1 MRIVAATLLVVVLG
15 VSGSAQDWP
24 SFRGPGAAGIA
35 EVGALPTT
43 WDVAKGDRVRWRRD
57 LPGLSHASPVVW
69 GDRIYAVTSTRV
81 TGSSI
86 VSPPVESVV
95 FADDTVEHRWTLYAI
110 DRRTGAIVWERTAA
124 SGVPRQPRHVRGTY
138 ANATPATNG
147 AFVVLS
153 LGYEGLVCFD
163 RQGTL
168 RWRQP
173 GPEDHKAMLDP
184 ASSPVIHDDLVIVQ
198 NDWQRGGHLA
208 AYDLSSGK
216 EAWRV
221 ARNEGMAWTSP
232 SVIRRGNGA
241 ELVTNGRE
249 WIRAFDPR
257 TGRELWRLNNTAK
270 DTWDRVPTPFAS
282 GDLTIVAGGG
292 GERPVYAIRAGAS
305 GDITPSGSAASPAL
319 AWTVDRGSPYL
330 CTPLVYRGVLY
341 ILASNGVVALH
352 DAATGERL
360 SQQRL
365 SSGVGFSASPVGS
378 GGHVY
383 FTNDDG
389 DVTVVRA
396 GRAFEIAG
404 RNRLGA
410 MTFATPAVT
419 PGALIFRT
427 VTGLVAIG

>member
-1 MRIVAATLLVVVLG
+1 MRAYLCLVAVI
-15 VSGSAQDWP
+15 VSGLSAGAQNWP
-24 SFRGPGAAGIA
+24 SFRGPDAAGVV

-43 WDVAKGDRVRWRRD
+43 WDVSSGNRVRWRRD

-69 GDRIYAVTSTRV
+69 GDRIYALTSTRV
-81 TGSSI
+81 TGSSV
-86 VSPPVESVV
+86 VSPPVDSVV
-95 FADDTVEHRWTLYAI
+95 FAEDTVEHRWTLYAI
-110 DRRTGAIVWERTAA
+110 DRATGAIVWERAAA

-147 AFVVLS
+147 DFVVLS

-163 RQGTL
+163 RQGAV

-184 ASSPVIHDDLVIVQ
+184 ASSPVIHENLVIVQ

-208 AYDLSSGK
+208 AYDLATGK

-221 ARNEGMAWTSP
+221 ARSEGMAWASP
-232 SVIRRGNGA
+232 SVVRRGTTA
-241 ELVTNGRE
+241 ELITNGRE

-257 TGRELWRLNNTAK
+257 TGRELWRLNNAAPG
-270 DTWDRVPTPFAS
+270 TWDRVATPFAS
-282 GDLTIVAGGG
+282 GDVTIVAGGG
-292 GERPVYAIRAGAS
+292 AERPVYAIRAGAT
-305 GDITPSGSAASPAL
+305 GDITPSAGASQPSV
-319 AWTVDRGSPYL
+319 AWTIDRGSPYL
-330 CTPLVYRGVLY
+330 CTPLAYRGVLY
-341 ILASNGVVALH
+341 ILASNGVVTLY
-352 DAATGERL
+352 DAVTGARL

-365 SSGVGFSASPVGS
+365 STGVGYSASPVGS

-389 DVTVVRA
+389 EVTVVRA
-396 GRAFEIAG
+396 GQTFEIVG
-404 RNRLGA
+404 RSQLGA

-419 PGALIFRT
+419 QGAIIFRT

>member
-1 MRIVAATLLVVVLG
+1 MRLCLSLFAVF
-15 VSGSAQDWP
+15 VSGLSASAQNWP
-24 SFRGPGAAGIA
+24 SFRGPDAAGVA
-35 EVGALPTT
+35 EVGTLPTT
-43 WDVAKGDRVRWRRD
+43 WDIASGNRVRWRRD

-69 GDRIYAVTSTRV
+69 GDRIYVVTSTRV
-81 TGSSI
+81 TGSSV

-95 FADDTVEHRWTLYAI
+95 FAEDTVEHRWTLFAI
-110 DRRTGAIVWERTAA
+110 DRGTGAIVWERAAA

-147 AFVVLS
+147 EFVVLS

-184 ASSPVIHDDLVIVQ
+184 ASSPVIHENLVIVQ

-208 AYDLSSGK
+208 AYELTSGK
-216 EAWRV
+216 EVWRV
-221 ARNEGMAWTSP
+221 ARAEGMAWASP
-232 SVIRRGNGA
+232 SVVRRGPTA
-241 ELVTNGRE
+241 ELITNGRE

-257 TGRELWRLNNTAK
+257 TGRELWRLNNAAP
-270 DTWDRVPTPFAS
+270 DTWDRIPTPFAS
-282 GDLTIVAGGG
+282 GDVAIVAGGG
-292 GERPVYAIRAGAS
+292 AERPVYAIRAGAS
-305 GDITPSGSAASPAL
+305 GDITPSAGAAQPAV
-319 AWTVDRGSPYL
+319 AWTIERGSPYL
-330 CTPLVYRGVLY
+330 CTPLTYRGVLY
-341 ILASNGVVALH
+341 VLASNGVVALH
-352 DAATGERL
+352 DAVTGARL

-365 SSGVGFSASPVGS
+365 STGVGYSASPVGS

-389 DVTVVRA
+389 EVTVVRA
-396 GRAFEIAG
+396 GRTFEIVG
-404 RNRLGA
+404 RNQLGA